1 MLRHPQPKRQRGPHR
16 GWRRAA
22 QAGPSA
28 GPSEGELDDEGMPR
42 GKEDGDEKA
51 GPSAVKKEE
60 EEASTAP
67 LPEKV
72 RRPLPSLTAC
82 TAMSKAPLCARRA
95 SVARCP
101 TGEA

>member
-1 MLRHPQPKRQRGPHR
+1 
-16 GWRRAA
+16 
-22 QAGPSA
+22 
-28 GPSEGELDDEGMPR
+28 MPR

-72 RRPLPSLTAC
+72 RRPLPCLTAR
-82 TAMSKAPLCARRA
+82 TAVSKAPPRA
-95 SVARCP
+95 SLASAARCR
-101 TGEA
+101 TGEALRSCSPRGDAAPCQCVGPAGMQVVLTAVHQLSP